1 MGILSKYY
9 TILGID
15 EDADKKE
22 IKKAYRKLALQYHP
36 DRNPSKKA
44 AEKFL
49 EIQQA
54 YDILYKRDF
63 SSFLIQKK
71 QPQPTKGKEK
81 LTEEEW
87 KKRYELGKQ
96 RYREKQ
102 QRFVFNV
109 VRAYHKFVKGWTYK
123 FMVVNSFL
131 CLLVALL
138 LTYDKFAKEIVTETI
153 VVDKKT
159 NAIFKNPRYFI
170 FTEENFLF
178 EVNAQFYYLSNVGQ
192 PIYIQKYP
200 FFKDLKGVFVKHNDW
215 AYANEKSPILH
226 TIFPFVQILL
236 LLPLIINYIFKAPTI
251 NYMVCVFYS
260 LYFAPVILIVSLVE
274 NYRIFSLFGVY
285 Y

>member
-1 MGILSKYY
+1 LGILSKYY
-9 TILGID
+9 TILGVD

-36 DRNPSKKA
+36 DRNPSKQA

-49 EIQQA
+49 QIQQA

-63 SSFLIQKK
+63 SSFIVQKPVA
-71 QPQPTKGKEK
+71 QPPKGKEK

-87 KKRYELGKQ
+87 QKRYELGKQ

-102 QRFVFNV
+102 QRFAFNV

-123 FMVVNSFL
+123 FMIFNGIL
-131 CLLVALL
+131 CLLVAIL
-138 LTYDKFAKEIVTETI
+138 LTYDKFAPEVTTETRI
-153 VVDKKT
+153 VDKKT
-159 NAIFKNPRYFI
+159 NALYKNPRYYI
-170 FTEENFLF
+170 YTQENFLF
-178 EVNAQFYYLSNVGQ
+178 EVSPSVYFLSELNQ
-192 PIYIQKYP
+192 TAHIQKYP
-200 FFKDLKGVFVKHNDW
+200 FFKDFKGIYITLDDTNYGVEYPAAF
-215 AYANEKSPILH
+215 H
-226 TIFPFVQILL
+226 TIFPFMQLL
-236 LLPLIINYIFKAPTI
+236 LILPLLLNYWFKGPTI

-260 LYFAPVILIVSLVE
+260 LYFAPVILIICLVE